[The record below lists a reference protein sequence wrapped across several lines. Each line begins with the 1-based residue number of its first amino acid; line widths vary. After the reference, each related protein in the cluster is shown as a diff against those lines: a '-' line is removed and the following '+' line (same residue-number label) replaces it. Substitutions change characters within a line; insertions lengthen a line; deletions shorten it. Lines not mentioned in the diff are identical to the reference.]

1 MQPASTW
8 LSSHSA
14 WRSDYLK
21 QIEAVEPHADRG
33 SPIVE
38 ARRRWFRRMERLF
51 KRPVFRSKKAG
62 HGTVFRHSTKEL
74 RPLPVAEQVIGALA
88 CGWAGR
94 NQQRIGHGGYP
105 LDAGA
110 LVICWFGAATASP
123 TKGRGD
129 FVSSSR
135 GIGVGPLH
143 PSKAPPPASA
153 TRRLWGATGWLI
165 EGRHHHPLCLEM
177 MAQGC

>member
-1 MQPASTW
+1 MIWEKRLEASIARGTPMQPARSW
-8 LSSHSA
+8 LSSYSA
-14 WRSDYLK
+14 WQSGYLE

-33 SPIVE
+33 SPTLE
-38 ARRRWFRRMERLF
+38 ASRRWLCCMERPF
-51 KRPVFRSKKAG
+51 KRPVFRRKKAR
-62 HGTVFRHSTKEL
+62 HGTVFRHSTKKF
-74 RPLPVAEQVIGALA
+74 RPLPVSEQVIGALA

-110 LVICWFGAATASP
+110 LVSCWFGAAVASL
-123 TKGRGD
+123 TRGRGD

-143 PSKAPPPASA
+143 RSKA
-153 TRRLWGATGWLI
+153 
-165 EGRHHHPLCLEM
+165 
-177 MAQGC
+177 